1 MKRIVFFLII
11 ISTAAAAHAY
21 ETYVSDSQLVV
32 ELNDLY
38 IRAGEVFPTASFPVD
53 KAELYSFATQLRRKA
68 GNRDI
73 RIEIDR
79 YLSKLSFNAEER
91 EVVSKESLSY
101 EHYFRGNAIYTK
113 DYDYQRSYID
123 ASPFATWALSA
134 GSDGK
139 AGVNISAEVRKQH
152 SAEEYPA
159 SNMFEG
165 SDGNPV
171 AVENYFITTG
181 YFARRFDNLFLQFGR
196 TPVHYGEPD
205 FSTIL
210 PSDRLPFLDA
220 FYYTWSFGPL
230 KMTSFVSS
238 QYNSAGGSE
247 ISDMQNVDWP
257 SDISVDPDGTII
269 YEPGT
274 GDPDRYVAFDRT
286 MIISAMHRFEW
297 AFDHLRLGLSAM
309 HLSSRENNTF
319 HIGDFFPVFSWHN
332 GQVGP
337 HNMFLVAEASWVP
350 LSGLVLTAQ
359 AGYDDI
365 NAEDF
370 TGVGDTSIPTIPAYV
385 VGAKYL
391 QAARNYTMT
400 YVVEGGYSH
409 YLWGNFHEFDPD
421 KGNYLSRAIYR
432 YLRDEET
439 VLLPL
444 TSPYGPGAIWVNG
457 NMELHSTSGWT
468 LGLITETV
476 FKNTKASLVT
486 TVYEDSQEVEKA
498 AMELWGYYGFNC
510 KYETRIKN
518 TVFSLFIEPAVVV
531 RDTELWP
538 ELSVGGSADFFHRT
552 VIQN

>member
-1 MKRIVFFLII
+1 MKKILSLFLLFY
-11 ISTAAAAHAY
+11 SVESAHAY

-32 ELNDLY
+32 ELNNLY

-53 KAELYSFATQLRRKA
+53 KAELYAFAVQLRRGA
-68 GNRDI
+68 DNRAL
-73 RIEIDR
+73 RTAIDQ
-79 YLSKLSFNAEER
+79 YLSELSFNAKER

-123 ASPFATWALSA
+123 ASPFATWELSA
-134 GSDGK
+134 GTDGK

-152 SAEEYPA
+152 DTEEYPA
-159 SNMFEG
+159 SNMFET
-165 SDGNPV
+165 SDKNPI
-171 AVENYFITTG
+171 AVENYFITSG
-181 YFARRFDNLFLQFGR
+181 YFSHRFDNLLFQFGR

-205 FSTIL
+205 FLAIL
-210 PSDRLPFLDA
+210 PSDRLPYLDA
-220 FYYTWSFGPL
+220 LYYTWTFGPL

-247 ISDMQNVDWP
+247 INDMNAADLP
-257 SDISVDPDGTII
+257 NISVDDDGTIT
-269 YEPGT
+269 P
-274 GDPDRYVAFDRT
+274 DPDPSDPARYVAFDRT

-297 AFDHLRLGLSAM
+297 AFDHLRLGLTAM
-309 HLSSRENNTF
+309 HISSRENNAF

-350 LSGLVLTAQ
+350 VSGLVFTAQ

-391 QAARNYTMT
+391 QTVGNYTMT
-400 YVVEGGYSH
+400 YVLEGGYSH
-409 YLWGNFHEFDPD
+409 YLWGNFHEFDLD

-457 NMELHSTSGWT
+457 NVQFYSAQKWSLR
-468 LGLITETV
+468 LKAETI
-476 FKNTKASLVT
+476 FKNIKASLVT
-486 TVYEDSQEVEKA
+486 TAYEESVDVENA
-498 AMELWGYYGFNC
+498 AMELWGYYGLNC
-510 KYETRIKN
+510 KYEHRVKN
-518 TVFSLFIEPAVVV
+518 TVLSLFIEPALVV
-531 RDTELWP
+531 RDIDLWP
-538 ELSVGGSADFFHRT
+538 ELSIGGRADFFHRS
-552 VIQN
+552 VIHN